1 MNFCLLWKGLKMD
14 KNTEKRKGE
23 DEGEEEAKEEGEGE
37 EGEEG
42 WICCLSPR
50 LV

>member
-1 MNFCLLWKGLKMD
+1 ME
-14 KNTEKRKGE
+14 KNTKKRKGE